1 MVSAVV
7 VIAAISLVVLRALV
21 LQAALFV
28 AVRALRL
35 WSAPAWTRFP
45 DCRTRVTAHY
55 PKFAAIVARR
65 VDPHR
70 PTGLL
75 LTLTV
80 FAAFYLLALF
90 SGLTE
95 HILESRG
102 TIRSDNAID
111 AALASCRI
119 EPFVSA
125 FLWVRNLGSTPAIL
139 AAVIIATGFLWP
151 QRGAQIVIALWLT
164 CLGAVATTT
173 VGRPLVGG
181 HRTEF
186 VPDVYAAGWSFQ
198 SGRATA
204 ATAVYGFI
212 AYAIARSLPGF
223 RERFEVGYW
232 AGILIL
238 LIGFSRIFL
247 GVHYVT
253 DVVGGF
259 LVGASGC

>member
-1 MVSAVV
+1 ME
-7 VIAAISLVVLRALV
+7 RAGMDTVPGLSHAGDST
-21 LQAALFV
+21 LSE
-28 AVRALRL
+28 VRRNRRA
-35 WSAPAWTRFP
+35 
-45 DCRTRVTAHY
+45 
-55 PKFAAIVARR
+55 ARR
-65 VDPHR
+65 SASANGLAPDLDGFRRVLSSR
-70 PTGLL
+70 PFQRT
-75 LTLTV
+75 
-80 FAAFYLLALF
+80 
-90 SGLTE
+90 TE

-204 ATAVYGFI
+204 AMAVYGFI